1 MLTHA
6 DKKNNIALRLQSG
19 VFFTVL
25 NLQYYNWRWLRPLEL
40 IEVEFSQGNVV
51 FEVYKWERDEQKG
64 TLIAV
69 VSPVIKKQEVER

>member
-51 FEVYKWERDEQKG
+51 FEVYKWERDEQQG

>member
-1 MLTHA
+1 MTHGMN
-6 DKKNNIALRLQSG
+6 NNIALCFQSG
-19 VFFTVL
+19 VVFTVL
-25 NLQYYNWRWLRPLEL
+25 NLQYYNWRWLKPWEL
-40 IEVEFSQGNVV
+40 IEVEFSREKVV

>member
-19 VFFTVL
+19 MFFTVL

>member
-19 VFFTVL
+19 VVFTVL
-25 NLQYYNWRWLRPLEL
+25 NLQYYNWRWLKPWEL
-40 IEVEFSQGNVV
+40 IEVEFSREKVV